1 MPFRSKG
8 HLTNFAVYFF
18 ETYPISSVIS
28 LTKQNTYTM
37 AISKL
42 EQLFDLLKSKPKK
55 RLVAAFANDAHTIEA
70 VHAAVEKGIID
81 ASLTGDEINIRKI
94 CQEHG
99 FDSSRFEIFNEPDE
113 QKAASLAVQLINQGN
128 ANLLMK
134 GSLSTDKYMR
144 AILNKEKGLCNEGA
158 VLSHVTVMEFPTHP
172 KLLTLGDVAIIPLP
186 DFKQKLKIIDYMVK
200 TAKAIGV
207 EKPKV
212 AVIAATEQM
221 LAGMSAC
228 VDGAM
233 LAKMSDRGQ
242 IAGCIVDGPLSLD
255 CAIDPESVQLKKV
268 TGPVAGDAD
277 CLLFP
282 SIEAGNVF
290 FKGSTKL
297 AGAELAA
304 FVAGARVPCVLTS
317 RGDSALT
324 KTYSIA
330 LAALLA

>member
-1 MPFRSKG
+1 
-8 HLTNFAVYFF
+8 V
-18 ETYPISSVIS
+18 
-28 LTKQNTYTM
+28 
-37 AISKL
+37 
-42 EQLFDLLKSKPKK
+42 
-55 RLVAAFANDAHTIEA
+55 
-70 VHAAVEKGIID
+70 
-81 ASLTGDEINIRKI
+81 
-94 CQEHG
+94 
-99 FDSSRFEIFNEPDE
+99 NEPNE
-113 QKAASLAVQLINQGN
+113 IKAASLAVQLINEGK

-158 VLSHVTVMEFPTHP
+158 VLSHISVMEFPSYS
-172 KLLTLGDVAIIPLP
+172 KLLTVSDVAIIPLP
-186 DFKQKLKIIDYMVK
+186 DFKQKVKMINYLVK

-221 LAGMSAC
+221 LAGMQAC
-228 VDGAM
+228 IDGAM

-255 CAIDPESVQLKKV
+255 CAIDKESVEIKKV

-282 SIEAGNVF
+282 NIESGNVF
-290 FKGSTKL
+290 FKGGTKL

-304 FVAGARVPCVLTS
+304 YVAGARVPCVLTS

-330 LAALLA
+330 LSALMA